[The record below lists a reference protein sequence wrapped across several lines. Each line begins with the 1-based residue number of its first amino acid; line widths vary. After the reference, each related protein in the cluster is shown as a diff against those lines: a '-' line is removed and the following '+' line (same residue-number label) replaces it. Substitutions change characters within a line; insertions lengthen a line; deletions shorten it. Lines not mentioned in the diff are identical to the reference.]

1 MPSPAEG
8 TSLIDNR
15 LCNNQWSEGAASGCL
30 QDNERLRAEI
40 TELNDTVFSKNFKAP
55 SAWAEREI
63 KYKMEKKQ
71 WEQQVRQNMHVVAL
85 AEGRARGHATC
96 HSSTILL

>member
-1 MPSPAEG
+1 M
-8 TSLIDNR
+8 
-15 LCNNQWSEGAASGCL
+15 
-30 QDNERLRAEI
+30 RAEI

-71 WEQQVRQNMHVVAL
+71 WEQQVRIENNSRQCSK
-85 AEGRARGHATC
+85 RT
-96 HSSTILL
+96 